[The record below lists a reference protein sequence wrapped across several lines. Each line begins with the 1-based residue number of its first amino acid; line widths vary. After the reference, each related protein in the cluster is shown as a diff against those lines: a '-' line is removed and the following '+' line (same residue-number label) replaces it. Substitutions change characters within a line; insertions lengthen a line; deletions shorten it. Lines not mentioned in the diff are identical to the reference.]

1 MKKKPIKDKKI
12 RKEDLVK
19 AKGGLK
25 GAGDVLIPK
34 KA

>member
-19 AKGGLK
+19 AKGGLVK
-25 GAGDVLIPK
+25 GGG
-34 KA
+34 KAPAIA